1 MSRSP
6 LLKRVR
12 ISPLFT
18 GFPSSPATVRQ
29 QRRGERRPSGLVRGA
44 EAIARVAVEV
54 FMKQEGQGVR
64 VLRRVKWSEYL
75 NSFSN
80 TLTPRLR
87 DVVEPE
93 ALA

>member
-1 MSRSP
+1 
-6 LLKRVR
+6 
-12 ISPLFT
+12 
-18 GFPSSPATVRQ
+18 
-29 QRRGERRPSGLVRGA
+29 VRGA